1 MGIINTHLRT
11 ESSRN
16 LLFGVVENVKVDIL
30 VVAETWFEDQ
40 KHADFYMS
48 KTFGDNFSWFSVQRQ
63 NQFGGGIGILARKSV
78 ATFSLVKA
86 SEKLGVVWI
95 KMEKHADISFIGG
108 VYFPPSDSVR
118 KEDWKTM
125 LQNLEDETLEVGKLV
140 SGLGERTGIGVSESL
155 AFFAPVVLFS
165 FGAE

>member
-16 LLFGVVENVKVDIL
+16 LLFGIVENVKVDIL

-63 NQFGGGIGILARKSV
+63 NQFG
-78 ATFSLVKA
+78 
-86 SEKLGVVWI
+86 VV
-95 KMEKHADISFIGG
+95 
-108 VYFPPSDSVR
+108 
-118 KEDWKTM
+118 
-125 LQNLEDETLEVGKLV
+125 
-140 SGLGERTGIGVSESL
+140 
-155 AFFAPVVLFS
+155 FF
-165 FGAE
+165 G

>member
-16 LLFGVVENVKVDIL
+16 LLFGIVENVKVDIL

-63 NQFGGGIGILARKSV
+63 NQFGGGIGILVRKSV

-95 KMEKHADISFIGG
+95 KMEKNADISFI
-108 VYFPPSDSVR
+108 V
-118 KEDWKTM
+118 W
-125 LQNLEDETLEVGKLV
+125 
-140 SGLGERTGIGVSESL
+140 I
-155 AFFAPVVLFS
+155 
-165 FGAE
+165 